1 MVFSVG
7 PVLLALF
14 MLKLLTG
21 RKARREIGMD
31 PSLVPA
37 E

>member
-1 MVFSVG
+1 VFSVG
-7 PVLLALF
+7 PMLLALF

-21 RKARREIGMD
+21 PKPQREIGLD